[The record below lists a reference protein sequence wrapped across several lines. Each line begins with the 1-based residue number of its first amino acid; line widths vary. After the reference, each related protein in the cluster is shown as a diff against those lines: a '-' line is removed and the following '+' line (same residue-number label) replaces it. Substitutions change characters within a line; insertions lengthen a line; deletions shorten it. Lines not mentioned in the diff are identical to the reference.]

1 MSLVLNVE
9 ILGEFRNLTKATQG
23 SQSELSKLNKKI
35 TGFSKSAKSA
45 FASIGVGL
53 SFAFIA
59 RELGDATKAAVED
72 SKAQAIL
79 AKQLENTTGANKD
92 QIASVEK
99 SISKWQTQF
108 GILDDQLRPA
118 YATLIRS
125 TGDVTSA
132 NKLMAIAL
140 DASAATGKS
149 LEAVTLAM
157 GKSFNGSDTALI
169 KLMPSLKGS
178 KDAINDLAAA
188 TAGAAKTAADT
199 DPYMR
204 MTAIFADL
212 QEKVGMALLPALGK
226 LSTWLASPGGTEA
239 LKLISDALVGILTDA
254 IAVAKWAVKNKDWLL
269 PLAAG
274 IGAITT
280 AWKVATAGVAAYNA
294 VAAIAAGFGAAGG
307 AKGIAG
313 KLAPIGLGLG
323 VAGAVGGVLS
333 LGGSAAL
340 TGTSGASGTGNGI
353 PSATASPQRYAAY
366 MAGLNKS
373 PVAAS
378 NLLTPTKT
386 SSGITVNVTQAVTAK
401 TIIDTVSAYQ
411 KSTGTTLAQA
421 LR

>member
-35 TGFSKSAKSA
+35 TGFSNSAKTA

-72 SKAQAIL
+72 SQAQAIL
-79 AKQLENTTGANKD
+79 AKQLENTTGANAA
-92 QIASVEK
+92 QIKSVET

-108 GILDDQLRPA
+108 GVLDDQLRPA

-125 TGDVTSA
+125 TGDITTS

-178 KDAINDLAAA
+178 KDAINDLAKA
-188 TAGAAKTAADT
+188 TAGAAETAANT
-199 DPYMR
+199 DPYAR

-212 QEKVGMALLPALGK
+212 QEKVGMALLPALGD
-226 LSTWLASPGGTEA
+226 LSAWLASPGGTEA
-239 LKLISDALVGILTDA
+239 LQLISDAIVQVLTDA
-254 IAVAKWAVKNKDWLL
+254 MAVAKWAVANKNWLL
-269 PLAAG
+269 PLATG
-274 IGAITT
+274 IGVITT
-280 AWKVATAGVAAYNA
+280 AWKAASAGVAAYNA
-294 VAAIAAGFGAAGG
+294 VAAIAAGLAAVQGKGGAGVAATGGTVLSKLAPAAGL
-307 AKGIAG
+307 AGIAG
-313 KLAPIGLGLG
+313 A
-323 VAGAVGGVLS
+323 VAVGSGV
-333 LGGSAAL
+333 
-340 TGTSGASGTGNGI
+340 GAMQNWNAGKTERDAWASI
-353 PSATASPQRYAAY
+353 IVPSAKAGSKTTA
-366 MAGLNKS
+366 G
-373 PVAAS
+373 
-378 NLLTPTKT
+378 TT
-386 SSGITVNVTQAVTAK
+386 NVTVQVNTIADAK
-401 TIIDTVSAYQ
+401 TTIDNLAKWQ
-411 KSTGTTLAQA
+411 KATGTTLAQA

>member
-35 TGFSKSAKSA
+35 TGFSSSAKKA

-72 SKAQAIL
+72 AKAQALL
-79 AKQLENTTGANKD
+79 AKQLETTTGANKD
-92 QIASVEK
+92 QIKSVEN
-99 SISKWQTQF
+99 SITKWQTQF
-108 GILDDQLRPA
+108 GVLDDELRPA

-149 LEAVTLAM
+149 LESVTLAM

-188 TAGAAKTAADT
+188 TKGAAETAANN
-199 DPYMR
+199 DPYLR
-204 MTAIFADL
+204 MTAIFASL

-226 LSTWLASPGGTEA
+226 LSSWLASPGGTEA
-239 LKLISDALVGILTDA
+239 LTIISDALVRILTDA
-254 IAVAKWAVKNKDWLL
+254 IAMAKWAVANKDWLL
-269 PLAAG
+269 PLVTG
-274 IGAITT
+274 IGAIVATWKAATT
-280 AWKVATAGVAAYNA
+280 AVTLYNTA
-294 VAAIAAGFGAAGG
+294 AAIAAGLGAVGGKGG
-307 AKGIAG
+307 AVAG
-313 KLAPIGLGLG
+313 KTGKVPALLPALG
-323 VAGAVGGVLS
+323 VAGAVGAVLTLS
-333 LGGSAAL
+333 GDSAQGKKA
-340 TGTSGASGTGNGI
+340 
-353 PSATASPQRYAAY
+353 P
-366 MAGLNKS
+366 
-373 PVAAS
+373 
-378 NLLTPTKT
+378 LTPTSKT
-386 SSGITVNVTQAVTAK
+386 APSWTGGTNLLAPQKTASGITINVNQAVTAK
-401 TIIDTVSAYQ
+401 TIVDTVSAYS
-411 KSTGTTLAQA
+411 KSTGTSLSSL

>member
-35 TGFSKSAKSA
+35 TGFSNSAKSA

-59 RELGDATKAAVED
+59 RELGEATKAAVED

-79 AKQLENTTGANKD
+79 AKQLENTTGANKN
-92 QIASVEK
+92 QIKSVEN

-108 GILDDQLRPA
+108 GVLDDQLRPA

-149 LEAVTLAM
+149 LESVTLAM

-188 TAGAAKTAADT
+188 TKGAAETAANN
-199 DPYMR
+199 DPYLR
-204 MTAIFADL
+204 MTAIFAGL
-212 QEKVGMALLPALGK
+212 QEKVGVALLPALGK
-226 LSTWLASPGGTEA
+226 LSTWLASPGGTKA
-239 LKLISDALVGILTDA
+239 LELISDALVQIITDGVK
-254 IAVAKWAVKNKDWLL
+254 VAKWAVANKDWLL

-274 IGAITT
+274 VGALVTV
-280 AWKVATAGVAAYNA
+280 WKTATAAVAAYNA
-294 VAAIAAGFGAAGG
+294 VAAIAAGLSAAGGVKGAAGKVSPLLP
-307 AKGIAG
+307 A
-313 KLAPIGLGLG
+313 LG
-323 VAGAVGGVLS
+323 VAGTVGAVLS
-333 LGGSAAL
+333 LGGDTQKGTKKPLAPTSKTAPSW
-340 TGTSGASGTGNGI
+340 TGGTNLMA
-353 PSATASPQRYAAY
+353 PQKTA
-366 MAGLNKS
+366 
-373 PVAAS
+373 
-378 NLLTPTKT
+378 
-386 SSGITVNVTQAVTAK
+386 SGITVNVNTIADAK
-401 TIIDTVSAYQ
+401 TTIDSLAKWQ
-411 KSTGTTLAQA
+411 KATGTSLAQA

>member
-35 TGFSKSAKSA
+35 TGFSSGAKKA

-59 RELGDATKAAVED
+59 RELGEATKAAVED

-79 AKQLENTTGANKD
+79 AQQLENTTGANAA
-92 QIASVEK
+92 QIKSVET

-108 GILDDQLRPA
+108 GVLDDQLRPA

-125 TGDVTSA
+125 TGDITTS
-132 NKLMAIAL
+132 NRLMAIAL

-149 LEAVTLAM
+149 LESVTLAM

-178 KDAINDLAAA
+178 KDAINDLAKA
-188 TAGAAKTAADT
+188 TAGAAETAANT
-199 DPYMR
+199 DPYAR

-212 QEKVGMALLPALGK
+212 QEKVGMALLPALGE
-226 LSTWLASPGGTEA
+226 LSAWLASPGGTEA
-239 LKLISDALVGILTDA
+239 LKLISDAIVKVLTDA
-254 IAVAKWAVKNKDWLL
+254 MAVAKWAVANKDWLL
-269 PLAAG
+269 PLATG
-274 IGAITT
+274 IGVITT
-280 AWKVATAGVAAYNA
+280 TWKAASAAVSAYNA
-294 VAAIAAGFGAAGG
+294 VAAIAAGYAAKGAPAAAASKLPALGGLAGPVVGLTAGVGALLAGADLVAQKEAAAGVTS
-307 AKGIAG
+307 KGLTVPG
-313 KLAPIGLGLG
+313 GGFVSGRTPLAEL
-323 VAGAVGGVLS
+323 VS
-333 LGGSAAL
+333 RS
-340 TGTSGASGTGNGI
+340 
-353 PSATASPQRYAAY
+353 Q
-366 MAGLNKS
+366 
-373 PVAAS
+373 
-378 NLLTPTKT
+378 PTT
-386 SSGITVNVTQAVTAK
+386 VTVNVSQAVTAK

-411 KSTGTTLAQA
+411 KSTGTTLTQA

>member
-108 GILDDQLRPA
+108 GVLDDQLRPA

-149 LEAVTLAM
+149 LETVTLAM

-212 QEKVGMALLPALGK
+212 QEKVGIALLPALGK
-226 LSTWLASPGGTEA
+226 LSSWLASPGGTEA
-239 LKLISDALVGILTDA
+239 LTLISDAIVRILTDL
-254 IAVAKWAVKNKDWLL
+254 IGVAKWAVANKDWLV
-269 PLAAG
+269 PLATG
-274 IGAITT
+274 IGAIT
-280 AWKVATAGVAAYNA
+280 AVWKTATAAVAAYNA
-294 VAAIAAGFGAAGG
+294 VAAIAAGLSAAGGKGAPAATSKLPALLPALGAAG
-307 AKGIAG
+307 A
-313 KLAPIGLGLG
+313 
-323 VAGAVGGVLS
+323 VAGVLS
-333 LGGSAAL
+333 LGGDTQKGTKTPLAPTAKTAPSW
-340 TGTSGASGTGNGI
+340 TGGT
-353 PSATASPQRYAAY
+353 
-366 MAGLNKS
+366 
-373 PVAAS
+373 
-378 NLLTPTKT
+378 NLLAPQKT
-386 SSGITVNVTQAVTAK
+386 ASGITINVNQAVTAK
-401 TIIDTVSAYQ
+401 TIVDTVNAYS
-411 KSTGTTLAQA
+411 KSTGTSLSSL

>member
-23 SQSELSKLNKKI
+23 SKSELSKLNKSI
-35 TGFSKSAKSA
+35 MGFSRSAKSA

-79 AKQLENTTGANKD
+79 AKQLENTTGANKE
-92 QIASVEK
+92 QIASVES
-99 SISKWQTQF
+99 SIKKWQTQF
-108 GILDDQLRPA
+108 GVLDDQLRPA

-157 GKSFNGSDTALI
+157 GKSFNGSDTALL

-178 KDAINDLAAA
+178 KDMIGDLAKA
-188 TAGAAKTAADT
+188 TAGAAATAANT

-212 QEKVGMALLPALGK
+212 QEKVGAALLPALGK
-226 LSTWLASPGGTEA
+226 LSTWLASPGGVKA
-239 LKLISDALVGILTDA
+239 LELISDALVTIIEDG
-254 IAVAKWAVKNKDWLL
+254 IAVAKWAVANKDWLL

-280 AWKVATAGVAAYNA
+280 AWNVATTAARIYAGVAGVAAG
-294 VAAIAAGFGAAGG
+294 VGAAGAG
-307 AKGIAG
+307 AGGAALGGIAG
-313 KLAPIGLGLG
+313 G
-323 VAGAVGGVLS
+323 VALGA
-333 LGGSAAL
+333 
-340 TGTSGASGTGNGI
+340 GAGAWLNWNAGAIERDAWASIVAPDKKKTPAV
-353 PSATASPQRYAAY
+353 PSATSSPQRYAAY
-366 MAGLNKS
+366 MAS
-373 PVAAS
+373 Q
-378 NLLTPTKT
+378 
-386 SSGITVNVTQAVTAK
+386 SGTTVNVNVTQAVTAK
-401 TIIDTVSAYQ
+401 TIIDTVSKYE
-411 KSTGTTLAQA
+411 KEPAQH
-421 LR
+421 

>member
-72 SKAQAIL
+72 SKAQALL
-79 AKQLENTTGANKD
+79 AKQLETTTGANKD
-92 QIASVEK
+92 QIKSVEN
-99 SISKWQTQF
+99 SIEKWQTQF
-108 GILDDQLRPA
+108 GVLDDELRPA

-149 LEAVTLAM
+149 LESVTLAM

-178 KDAINDLAAA
+178 KDMINDLAAA
-188 TAGAAKTAADT
+188 TKGAAETAANN
-199 DPYMR
+199 DPYLR
-204 MTAIFADL
+204 MTAIFASL
-212 QEKVGMALLPALGK
+212 QEKVGMALLPALNN
-226 LSTWLASPGGTEA
+226 LSAWLASPGGTEA
-239 LKLISDALVGILTDA
+239 LTLISDALVQILTDA
-254 IAVAKWAVKNKDWLL
+254 IGVAKWAVANKNWLL

-274 IGAITT
+274 IGAVTA

-294 VAAIAAGFGAAGG
+294 VAAIAAGLSAAGGVKGAAGT
-307 AKGIAG
+307 
-313 KLAPIGLGLG
+313 
-323 VAGAVGGVLS
+323 VGGKIAPLLPALGAAGTVGAVLS
-333 LGGSAAL
+333 LGGDTQKGTKAPLAPTSKTAPSW
-340 TGTSGASGTGNGI
+340 TGGT
-353 PSATASPQRYAAY
+353 
-366 MAGLNKS
+366 
-373 PVAAS
+373 
-378 NLLTPTKT
+378 NLLAPQKT
-386 SSGITVNVTQAVTAK
+386 ASGITINVNQAVTAK

-411 KSTGTTLAQA
+411 RSTGTTLAQA

>member
-72 SKAQAIL
+72 SKAQALL
-79 AKQLENTTGANKD
+79 AKQLETTTGANKD
-92 QIASVEK
+92 QIKSVEN
-99 SISKWQTQF
+99 SIEKWQTQF
-108 GILDDQLRPA
+108 GVLDDELRPA

-149 LEAVTLAM
+149 LESVTLAM

-178 KDAINDLAAA
+178 KDMINDLAAA
-188 TAGAAKTAADT
+188 TKGAAETAANN
-199 DPYMR
+199 DPYLR
-204 MTAIFADL
+204 MTAIFASL
-212 QEKVGMALLPALGK
+212 QEKVGMALLPALNN
-226 LSTWLASPGGTEA
+226 LSAWLASPGGTEA
-239 LKLISDALVGILTDA
+239 LTLISDALVQILTDA
-254 IAVAKWAVKNKDWLL
+254 IGVAKWAVANKNWLL
-269 PLAAG
+269 PLATG
-274 IGAITT
+274 IGAVTA

-294 VAAIAAGFGAAGG
+294 VAAIAAGLSAAGGVKGAAGT
-307 AKGIAG
+307 
-313 KLAPIGLGLG
+313 
-323 VAGAVGGVLS
+323 VGGKIAPLLPALGAAGTVGAVLS
-333 LGGSAAL
+333 LGGDTQKGTKAPLAPTSKTAPSW
-340 TGTSGASGTGNGI
+340 TGGT
-353 PSATASPQRYAAY
+353 
-366 MAGLNKS
+366 
-373 PVAAS
+373 
-378 NLLTPTKT
+378 NLLTPQKT
-386 SSGITVNVTQAVTAK
+386 ASGITINVNQAVTAK

-411 KSTGTTLAQA
+411 RSTGTTLAQA

>member
-35 TGFSKSAKSA
+35 TGFSSSAKKA

-72 SKAQAIL
+72 AKAQALL
-79 AKQLENTTGANKD
+79 AKQLETTTGANKD
-92 QIASVEK
+92 QIKSVEN
-99 SISKWQTQF
+99 SITKWQTQF
-108 GILDDQLRPA
+108 GVLDDELRPA

-149 LEAVTLAM
+149 LESVTLAM

-188 TAGAAKTAADT
+188 TKGAAETAANN
-199 DPYMR
+199 DPYLR
-204 MTAIFADL
+204 MTAIFASL

-226 LSTWLASPGGTEA
+226 LSSWLASPGGTEA
-239 LKLISDALVGILTDA
+239 LTIISDALVRILTDA
-254 IAVAKWAVKNKDWLL
+254 IAMAKWAVANKDWLL
-269 PLAAG
+269 PLATG
-274 IGAITT
+274 IGLVTS
-280 AWKVATAGVAAYNA
+280 AWKVATTAVTAYNA
-294 VAAIAAGFGAAGG
+294 VAAIAAGFQAKGAAGAAGG
-307 AKGIAG
+307 TAGTLG
-313 KLAPIGLGLG
+313 KLAPIAAGAAGLAG
-323 VAGAVGGVLS
+323 VAGAVAVG
-333 LGGSAAL
+333 
-340 TGTSGASGTGNGI
+340 SGAGAMMNWNAGKTERDAWATIIAPNKAPKTATNGN
-353 PSATASPQRYAAY
+353 T
-366 MAGLNKS
+366 
-373 PVAAS
+373 
-378 NLLTPTKT
+378 
-386 SSGITVNVTQAVTAK
+386 TVNLNVSQAVTAR
-401 TIIDTVSAYQ
+401 TIIDTLNSFS
-411 KSTGTTLAQA
+411 KSSGSTKYGY
-421 LR
+421 

>member
-108 GILDDQLRPA
+108 GVLDDQLRPA

-149 LEAVTLAM
+149 LETVTLAM

-226 LSTWLASPGGTEA
+226 LSSWLASPGGVEA
-239 LKLISDALVGILTDA
+239 LTIISDALVRILTDA
-254 IAVAKWAVKNKDWLL
+254 IGVAKWAVANKNWLL
-269 PLAAG
+269 PLATG
-274 IGAITT
+274 IGAVTA

-294 VAAIAAGFGAAGG
+294 VAAIAAGLSAAGGVKAGAGAVAGKIAPLLPALGAAGTVG
-307 AKGIAG
+307 A
-313 KLAPIGLGLG
+313 
-323 VAGAVGGVLS
+323 VLS
-333 LGGSAAL
+333 LGGDTQKGTKTPLAPTSKTAPSW
-340 TGTSGASGTGNGI
+340 TGGT
-353 PSATASPQRYAAY
+353 
-366 MAGLNKS
+366 
-373 PVAAS
+373 
-378 NLLTPTKT
+378 NLLTPQKT
-386 SSGITVNVTQAVTAK
+386 ASGITVNVNTIADAK
-401 TIIDTVSAYQ
+401 TTIDSLAKWQ
-411 KSTGTTLAQA
+411 KATGTSLAQA

>member
-79 AKQLENTTGANKD
+79 AKQLENTTGANKE
-92 QIASVEK
+92 QIKSVEN

-118 YATLIRS
+118 YASLIRS

-157 GKSFNGSDTALI
+157 GKSFNGSDTALL

-178 KDAINDLAAA
+178 KDMIGDLAKA
-188 TAGAAKTAADT
+188 TAGAAETAANT

-226 LSTWLASPGGTEA
+226 LSTWLASPGGVEA
-239 LKLISDALVGILTDA
+239 LTIISDALVQIISDGV
-254 IAVAKWAVKNKDWLL
+254 AVAKWAVANKNWLL
-269 PLAAG
+269 PLVGGVTALVTVWKTA
-274 IGAITT
+274 TT
-280 AWKVATAGVAAYNA
+280 AVAAYNA
-294 VAAIAAGFGAAGG
+294 VAAIAAGLSAAGG
-307 AKGIAG
+307 AKGLVG

-323 VAGAVGGVLS
+323 VAGAVGGVL
-333 LGGSAAL
+333 AL
-340 TGTSGASGTGNGI
+340 KGDSGPGGTGGGV
-353 PSATASPQRYAAY
+353 PDPKRSPQAYAAY
-366 MAGLNKS
+366 QAQLAKAPGVGANQLNTS
-373 PVAAS
+373 
-378 NLLTPTKT
+378 KT
-386 SSGITVNVTQAVTAK
+386 ASGITVNVTQAVTAK

>member
-53 SFAFIA
+53 SFAFIT
-59 RELGDATKAAVED
+59 RELTDATKAAVED

-108 GILDDQLRPA
+108 GVLDDQLRPA

-226 LSTWLASPGGTEA
+226 LSTWLASPGGVEA
-239 LKLISDALVGILTDA
+239 LTIISDALVRILTDA
-254 IAVAKWAVKNKDWLL
+254 IGVAKWAVANKNWLL
-269 PLAAG
+269 PLATG
-274 IGAITT
+274 IGAVTA

-294 VAAIAAGFGAAGG
+294 VAAIAAGLSAAGG
-307 AKGIAG
+307 VKGGASKIAP
-313 KLAPIGLGLG
+313 LLPALG
-323 VAGAVGGVLS
+323 VAGTVGAVLS
-333 LGGSAAL
+333 LGGDTQKGTKTPLAPTSKTAPSW
-340 TGTSGASGTGNGI
+340 TGGT
-353 PSATASPQRYAAY
+353 
-366 MAGLNKS
+366 
-373 PVAAS
+373 
-378 NLLTPTKT
+378 NLLTQQKT
-386 SSGITVNVTQAVTAK
+386 ASGITVNVNQAVTAK

>member
-72 SKAQAIL
+72 SKAQALL
-79 AKQLENTTGANKD
+79 AKQLETTTGANAA
-92 QIASVEK
+92 QIKSVET
-99 SISKWQTQF
+99 SITKWETQF
-108 GILDDQLRPA
+108 GVLDDKLRPA

-125 TGDVTSA
+125 TGDITSA

-140 DASAATGKS
+140 DASAATGKD

-178 KDAINDLAAA
+178 KDAIADLAAA
-188 TAGAAKTAADT
+188 TKGAAETAANT

-204 MTAIFADL
+204 MTTIFANL
-212 QEKVGMALLPALGK
+212 QEKVGTALLPALGK
-226 LSTWLASPGGTEA
+226 LSTWLASPGGTKA
-239 LKLISDALVGILTDA
+239 LELISDALVQIITDG
-254 IAVAKWAVKNKDWLL
+254 IAVAKWAVDNKNWLV
-269 PLAAG
+269 PLAVG
-274 IGAITT
+274 IGTVTT
-280 AWKVATAGVAAYNA
+280 AWKVAMAAAEAYRL
-294 VAAIAAGFGAAGG
+294 VAIAAAAVGAAGG
-307 AKGIAG
+307 AGGLLKKIPTGVGVGLGALGTVAGILSLSGDSAQAG
-313 KLAPIGLGLG
+313 KVPSTTKAPATTGK
-323 VAGAVGGVLS
+323 APAVGS
-333 LGGSAAL
+333 
-340 TGTSGASGTGNGI
+340 N
-353 PSATASPQRYAAY
+353 Q
-366 MAGLNKS
+366 LNTKS
-373 PVAAS
+373 
-378 NLLTPTKT
+378 T

-401 TIIDTVSAYQ
+401 TIIDTVAKYE
-411 KSTGTTLAQA
+411 KATGTTLAQA